1 MGHSLSADTTGGGA
15 HPKCIQQ
22 LRAGG
27 GAATSHV
34 DVHTHTI
41 SFYVL
46 EACFSYAVLY
56 YL

>member
-1 MGHSLSADTTGGGA
+1 MGHLLSADTTGGGA